1 MHIKNYPNDVPDIFG
16 HYTLKKE
23 RCLAVSYSLQNKQV
37 ASSTGLLLERLS
49 MVIGLSFVKSHR
61 KNVYARRDVQIQNR
75 RSMDGDN
82 PSIINN
88 SVKGT
93 HRIGTRR
100 MNSQM
105 GEAASLTDVRF

>member
-23 RCLAVSYSLQNKQV
+23 RCLVVSCSLQNKQV

-49 MVIGLSFVKSHR
+49 LVISLSFVKSHR
-61 KNVYARRDVQIQNR
+61 KNVYARRDVQIPNR

-82 PSIINN
+82 PSIVNN
-88 SVKGT
+88 SVKD
-93 HRIGTRR
+93 RIGTRR